1 MAVAA
6 FKSWSSGE
14 VLTAADLN
22 SSFTQV
28 FDNGEDLGWPAT
40 KAKDL
45 NGNELILDA
54 DGDTSITA
62 DTDDQIDIKIA
73 GNDDFRF
80 TANTFAVNGNE
91 LILDADGDTSI
102 TADTDD
108 QIDVKIAGNDDFR
121 FTANQ
126 MRAESGSAI
135 VQVDGIM
142 AIGASTTDA
151 NMTLGLLIDQA
162 GNDDAAVGLK
172 SSDVAHGMTTLAETD
187 TYGTLGKLNATLGG
201 MEIVGYGEGTQAFQL
216 LGRVTTADEAKNS
229 TANAPFQMRAE
240 IKSGTSAVV
249 MGANDNIM
257 LVTGGVNGVVFI
269 IDAEGDLF
277 ADGGTSTTN
286 MVTKFDAYDDASI
299 VGDFN
304 EFLGTGAAPDFA
316 RMGELAGLGLIGRTS
331 EEEWEAGVRP
341 LWSIT
346 KLAQLH
352 NGWMVQAS
360 VRERILWGVLAS
372 VVPGFRNAVEGLA
385 LGQNVGAIPLE
396 QR

>member
-142 AIGASTTDA
+142 AIGASTT
-151 NMTLGLLIDQA
+151 
-162 GNDDAAVGLK
+162 
-172 SSDVAHGMTTLAETD
+172 
-187 TYGTLGKLNATLGG
+187 
-201 MEIVGYGEGTQAFQL
+201 
-216 LGRVTTADEAKNS
+216 
-229 TANAPFQMRAE
+229 
-240 IKSGTSAVV
+240 
-249 MGANDNIM
+249 
-257 LVTGGVNGVVFI
+257 
-269 IDAEGDLF
+269 
-277 ADGGTSTTN
+277 
-286 MVTKFDAYDDASI
+286 
-299 VGDFN
+299 
-304 EFLGTGAAPDFA
+304 
-316 RMGELAGLGLIGRTS
+316 
-331 EEEWEAGVRP
+331 
-341 LWSIT
+341 
-346 KLAQLH
+346 
-352 NGWMVQAS
+352 
-360 VRERILWGVLAS
+360 
-372 VVPGFRNAVEGLA
+372 
-385 LGQNVGAIPLE
+385 
-396 QR
+396 